1 MRAPLYAAISQDAG
15 TFLIF
20 LAVFALGFPLTLVVE
35 WLLAV
40 VTGERH
46 G

>member
-1 MRAPLYAAISQDAG
+1 MRAPLYAAISQDAE
-15 TFLIF
+15 TFLIM
-20 LAVFALGFPLTLVVE
+20 LALLALGCVLALVVE

-40 VTGERH
+40 VTGER